1 MGSGQGRGHLLR
13 AEIQSRLQRHV
24 SGAQV
29 RSLVKKF
36 DTVQRLGTGVQG
48 RGSGQGL
55 EAGVEDM
62 GSGTKV
68 LKVGAQGRELAQD
81 KGSELG
87 HMALTQTQVQ
97 GSGHERSSGQGLG
110 IEAQDPGDGFWV
122 RIEA

>member
-48 RGSGQGL
+48 RSSGQGL

-68 LKVGAQGRELAQD
+68 LKVGAQCRELAQD

-87 HMALTQTQVQ
+87 RKALTQRR
-97 GSGHERSSGQGLG
+97 GSGQRPRE
-110 IEAQDPGDGFWV
+110 
-122 RIEA
+122 